1 MGRRL
6 QYKDYI
12 IKSNPEP
19 VAASGQWKLRIVI
32 YSRTD
37 GLLNVQPFSGP
48 TIYETEQEADIHGI
62 AYGQRIIDEKV
73 NGVRRTNTNG
83 RRTQVEGHSLQNC
96 DVQQRFNSV
105 RRLQYLPVEQK
116 PPPMHGQTRKIRAH
130 KKYGDTLFR
139 SVDRASH

>member
-1 MGRRL
+1 VGRRI

-37 GLLNVQPFSGP
+37 GLLGMQPFSGP
-48 TIYETEQEADIHGI
+48 TVYETDQEADIHGI

-73 NGVRRTNTNG
+73 RGGNVG
-83 RRTQVEGHSLQNC
+83 
-96 DVQQRFNSV
+96 
-105 RRLQYLPVEQK
+105 
-116 PPPMHGQTRKIRAH
+116 
-130 KKYGDTLFR
+130 
-139 SVDRASH
+139 